1 MSFKVGIGY
10 DAHRFESGIP
20 LWLGGVK
27 IDFEFGLAGH
37 SDGDVLIHAIVD
49 SILGAAGL
57 GDIGKHFP
65 PGVPKYK
72 GSSSLEFLSYA
83 TELIGQSG
91 WQVSNLDAT
100 IIAERPKIATLS
112 HSMSQV
118 ISGALRIEESLINI
132 KATTTDGMGFEG
144 DGRGI
149 SAFAI
154 SMIESK
160 R

>member
-20 LWLGGVK
+20 LWLGGAK

-65 PGVPKYK
+65 PGDPKYK
-72 GSSSLEFLSYA
+72 GSSSLEFLSYTA
-83 TELIGQSG
+83 ELIGQSG

-100 IIAERPKIATLS
+100 IIAQRPVIAPFIGSKL
-112 HSMSQV
+112 H
-118 ISGALRIEESLINI
+118 RY
-132 KATTTDGMGFEG
+132 
-144 DGRGI
+144 RG
-149 SAFAI
+149 
-154 SMIESK
+154 
-160 R
+160 

>member
-1 MSFKVGIGY
+1 M
-10 DAHRFESGIP
+10 
-20 LWLGGVK
+20 
-27 IDFEFGLAGH
+27 
-37 SDGDVLIHAIVD
+37 
-49 SILGAAGL
+49 
-57 GDIGKHFP
+57 
-65 PGVPKYK
+65 
-72 GSSSLEFLSYA
+72 EFLSYA

-118 ISGALRIEESLINI
+118 ISGALKIEESLINI